1 MTAIKAQTSP
11 ADFDRWDDVHA
22 LLTECFAPM
31 EGRIDPPSSLQKMTP
46 TSLAEYAR
54 AHDFVVLTER
64 ESIVGFGLGEI
75 RTSSL
80 YLSKLAVH
88 PDGRGQGKSRHI
100 IELFEKLARNSGL
113 VNLTLQTRVELIEN
127 HATFRALGFQKTDET
142 RHPGYDRVTSYTFTK
157 SL

>member
-46 TSLAEYAR
+46 ASLAENAR
-54 AHDFVVLTER
+54 AHDFVVLTEG
-64 ESIVGFGLGEI
+64 ESVVGFGLAEA
-75 RTSSL
+75 RVHSL

-88 PDGRGQGKSRHI
+88 PDWRGQGNSREI
-100 IELFEKLARNSGL
+100 IDLFERLARNLDLES
-113 VNLTLQTRVELIEN
+113 LTLQTRVELIEN
-127 HATFRALGFQKTDET
+127 HATFRALGFQKSDET
-142 RHPGYDRVTSYTFTK
+142 RHHGYDRVTSYTFTK
-157 SL
+157 LL